1 MTMEQEFI
9 EEFVRYFEEED
20 EDPFEFDAVEIEEV
34 EDEEEDYWEDPA

>member
-1 MTMEQEFI
+1 MTMEQAFI

-20 EDPFEFDAVEIEEV
+20 EDLFEFIAVELEEV